1 MLVVKYVSCYLMD
14 SRCLLI
20 LIVSIDPL
28 RNECITK
35 VVTVSTK
42 LLDNYCCY
50 LCRDVTWGHIIRGI
64 SRRWR

>member
-20 LIVSIDPL
+20 LMVSIDPL
-28 RNECITK
+28 RNEYITK

-50 LCRDVTWGHIIRGI
+50 LCRDVT
-64 SRRWR
+64 